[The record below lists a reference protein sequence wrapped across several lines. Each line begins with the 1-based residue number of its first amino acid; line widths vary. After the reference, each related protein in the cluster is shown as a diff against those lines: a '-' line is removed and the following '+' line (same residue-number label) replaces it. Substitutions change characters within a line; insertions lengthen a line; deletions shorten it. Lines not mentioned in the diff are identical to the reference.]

1 MNKLLCWTISLAVAM
16 WIGCMGN
23 VAHAQNTSTA
33 IRVLDASGV
42 EGISG
47 VVLLIN
53 PGDARKSQAL
63 VTNAE
68 GEAVTHGLQCEI
80 CTVTAFDLRGRFAS
94 RTTEFSSSSPSF
106 SLVMQLRPL
115 IDTVGDPK
123 ATSIELVIHDARGEP
138 LSQKNVVVRPL
149 VMGVE
154 NNEQLSVQRTDGRGR
169 LAVQLRP
176 GKYAVA
182 TLNGGSASEARFQLA
197 TAKEQC
203 SVEAA
208 TCIVAWPQSSHHL
221 KPVSLQVSSMSVR

>member
-1 MNKLLCWTISLAVAM
+1 MNNFFYWTLSLAVAI
-16 WIGCMGN
+16 WIGGMGN
-23 VAHAQNTSTA
+23 VAHAQNSSTA
-33 IRVLDASGV
+33 IRVLDANGV

-68 GEAVTHGLQCEI
+68 GEAMTHGLQCEI
-80 CTVTAFDLRGRFAS
+80 CTITAFDLRSLFAS

-123 ATSIELVIHDARGEP
+123 ATSVELVIHDSRGEP

-149 VMGVE
+149 VMGIE
-154 NNEQLSVQRTDGRGR
+154 NNEQLSVQRTDGTGR

-176 GKYAVA
+176 GKYAVG
-182 TLNGGSASEARFQLA
+182 TLNGGSASEARFELA

-203 SVEAA
+203 SVGAA
-208 TCIVAWPQSSHHL
+208 TCIVASPQSSRHP
-221 KPVSLQVSSMSVR
+221 KPVSLQLFSTSLR